1 MKSLSRVRLFETPWT
16 IAHQAPRSM
25 GFSRHEYWSGLPG
38 EKKSYY
44 KFQGGSCR
52 VTERNNGVSDQNG
65 VVSTQ
70 PLSSACLFTITSPC
84 EVATIAIPI
93 SQMAETEA

>member
-1 MKSLSRVRLFETPWT
+1 MDCSP
-16 IAHQAPRSM
+16 QAPRSM

-38 EKKSYY
+38 EKKGHY
-44 KFQGGSCR
+44 KFQGGSYH
-52 VTERNNGVSDQNG
+52 VIETNNGVSDQKG

-70 PLSSACLFTITSPC
+70 PLSSSCLFTIISPC
-84 EVATIAIPI
+84 EVATTATPI

>member
-1 MKSLSRVRLFETPWT
+1 MNTGVGCQERRKVT
-16 IAHQAPRSM
+16 INFKEAL
-25 GFSRHEYWSGLPG
+25 G
-38 EKKSYY
+38 
-44 KFQGGSCR
+44 